1 MRLILA
7 SASPRRAE
15 LLTAAGFEFDIVRC
29 DVDESVHAGEAPDAY
44 VRRLALAKS
53 ARAQELLETQGR
65 QGGQGGQGRQST
77 DQPPV
82 VLAADTAVVVDGQ
95 ILGKPADE
103 DDARDMLRRL
113 SGRRHDVLTGISLRQ
128 GSHEAGGVEHTGVYF
143 SAIGDDEIEWYVKSG
158 EGADKAGGYAVQG
171 LAARYVWR
179 IEGSYSN
186 VVGLPV
192 ETVYQLL
199 RSELG
204 RTES

>member
-1 MRLILA
+1 M
-7 SASPRRAE
+7 
-15 LLTAAGFEFDIVRC
+15 
-29 DVDESVHAGEAPDAY
+29 DESVQPDEPPDAY

-53 ARAQELLETQGR
+53 ARALELLE
-65 QGGQGGQGRQST
+65 GGAT
-77 DQPPV
+77 DAPV
-82 VLAADTAVVVDGQ
+82 ILAADTAVVVDGR

-103 DDARDMLRRL
+103 DDARAMLRSL

-143 SAIGDDEIEWYVKSG
+143 SPLGDPEIEWYVKSG

-171 LAARYVWR
+171 LAARFVWR
-179 IEGSYSN
+179 IEGSYTN

-204 RTES
+204 RAES

>member
-15 LLTAAGFEFDIVRC
+15 LLTAAGFEFEIVRC

-53 ARAQELLETQGR
+53 RRAQDLLDGN
-65 QGGQGGQGRQST
+65 G
-77 DQPPV
+77 PAPV
-82 VLAADTAVVVDGQ
+82 ILAADTAVVVDGE
-95 ILGKPADE
+95 ILGKPADD
-103 DDARDMLRRL
+103 DDARSMLRRL
-113 SGRRHDVLTGISLRQ
+113 AGRRHDVLTGISLRQ

-179 IEGSYSN
+179 IEG
-186 VVGLPV
+186 
-192 ETVYQLL
+192 
-199 RSELG
+199 
-204 RTES
+204 